1 LLGVA
6 AQVPQLA
13 LPAPVVL
20 CPLMQ
25 RLTELMRHTL
35 LGGPPEVL
43 PQPLVSVARGAQ
55 HHLCAA
61 NAAVIPACAR
71 FPGRSRTADLLP
83 VAGALSAELRGT
95 SLTQGDGVG
104 CRHAE

>member
-13 LPAPVVL
+13 LRMPVVL

-35 LGGPPEVL
+35 HVGDR
-43 PQPLVSVARGAQ
+43 ARRY
-55 HHLCAA
+55 
-61 NAAVIPACAR
+61 VR
-71 FPGRSRTADLLP
+71 R
-83 VAGALSAELRGT
+83 
-95 SLTQGDGVG
+95 
-104 CRHAE
+104 